1 MVKGPHGQTGAATLI
16 LITVMLFSITVIGIY
31 SARNALTGIRTVYNQ
46 TLALQAQQAAEA
58 GLDYGLNNLTWN
70 LVSTGSD
77 TAYTDI
83 GTTQTT
89 TVNGKT
95 VSTHSAQFKL
105 LTAGDYTTVE
115 VVGTGTASDGATTR
129 QYRALAKYVSTIG
142 YTSPAALTVRGGVSA
157 SPSVNLTNT
166 AQDVG
171 IWAGG
176 TVSGSPT
183 VTVSAGAGD
192 GIYANDANL
201 LALSN
206 DGFFENYFSESKDTI
221 RGRAT
226 RVDCTTP
233 CSATDAKIQALAGKG
248 GLIWIDGDLDLSS
261 AFAFGSASDPV
272 ILVVNGN
279 LTMNDPNAEVYGQL
293 YVAGDWNNGSGGGWV
308 HGTAMVEGNFSANG
322 SLQFDY
328 DAAVLAQTAKQGAYA
343 KVPGSWRDF

>member
-1 MVKGPHGQTGAATLI
+1 
-16 LITVMLFSITVIGIY
+16 MLFSITLAAIY
-31 SARNALTGIRTVYNQ
+31 GARYAITEQRMAFNYQMAY
-46 TLALQAQQAAEA
+46 QAQQAAEA
-58 GLDYGLNNLTWN
+58 GLDRGLNSLTWDI
-70 LVSTGSD
+70 VSSGSD
-77 TAYTDI
+77 TTYNLIDGHYYSYSGNPAKLVAI
-83 GTTQTT
+83 HS
-89 TVNGKT
+89 GK
-95 VSTHSAQFKL
+95 FKL

-115 VVGTGTASDGATTR
+115 VVGTGIANEAYQAQQAAEAGLDRGLNSLTWDI
-129 QYRALAKYVSTIG
+129 VS
-142 YTSPAALTVRGGVSA
+142 
-157 SPSVNLTNT
+157 
-166 AQDVG
+166 
-171 IWAGG
+171 
-176 TVSGSPT
+176 SGSPT